1 MTLKN
6 QQKIR
11 VRNKVLVLPSK
22 VMNLFRNNFSS
33 IQILKN
39 YNFHLKNR
47 DKKQTTT
54 NIWIVFILI
63 KNEFQKKDLPI
74 MKWSHHNLNN
84 LPSLFPRCLTIL
96 IY

>member
-11 VRNKVLVLPSK
+11 VKEKVSVLSSK
-22 VMNLFRNNFSS
+22 VMNLFRNKFSS
-33 IQILKN
+33 IQILKSH
-39 YNFHLKNR
+39 NFPLKNR

-63 KNEFQKKDLPI
+63 KNEFLKKDLLK
-74 MKWSHHNLNN
+74 MKWSHHNLIN
-84 LPSLFPRCLTIL
+84 LPSLFRRCLTIL
-96 IY
+96 TY